1 VGALR
6 VGEDRGHQADGAA
19 RVVGESGAPVELP
32 APPPPSE
39 HATALLGSGGSR
51 RPRPKAGRTP
61 TPFPSG
67 TLVCSPS
74 AVKSRL
80 APRSIADCTQGEQA
94 PTIVA
99 MERQAHHDDDMLSRV
114 ELAAALNIST
124 RTVDRWIAEGTGPPY
139 VRLPRGMLRWRWG
152 DVQAWL
158 AERREGG

>member
-1 VGALR
+1 MSKTGR
-6 VGEDRGHQADGAA
+6 
-19 RVVGESGAPVELP
+19 AP
-32 APPPPSE
+32 A
-39 HATALLGSGGSR
+39 
-51 RPRPKAGRTP
+51 
-61 TPFPSG
+61 PFPSG
-67 TLVCSPS
+67 N
-74 AVKSRL
+74 
-80 APRSIADCTQGEQA
+80 APMVAKHRQVLRNVADCTQSEQT
-94 PTIVA
+94 PTISV